1 MAISAS
7 QPSYFRLVPGDVNGF
22 LGLVVDNLS
31 VLGLLAAVLI
41 GGYGVPAEIV
51 FGKMF
56 PGTALGVLV
65 GDLAYTWLAVRL
77 ARRTGRGDVTAMP
90 FGLDTPSTIG
100 MALLVLGPAFAKFR
114 AAGLDPT
121 AAGLETWYL
130 GMAATAAMG
139 ILKLLLSFAGRTV
152 RRIIPMA
159 GLLGSLAG
167 IALTLIGFFPMV
179 DLLQFPMVGLLTLG
193 LILYALVA
201 KGSAPFGMPGVLFA
215 VIVGTVF
222 YYGAGHFGFLG
233 MQIPE
238 PAMATLRLAFPHPDS
253 GIFHGFAGLG
263 DHLPL
268 IIPFALLTVV
278 GGVNNTESARVA
290 GDDYDVRSI
299 LLAEAAATLLAGL
312 AGGVA
317 QTTPYIGHP
326 AFKEMG
332 ARSGYTLLTGVFVGV
347 GGMLGFLANLIEM
360 VPLAVLAPV
369 LVFLALNITAQAFS
383 AVPARHAIAVAISFF
398 PSIARLLTIEL
409 SDPKYISP
417 QNFAALMTAPEH
429 GLPTLSVI
437 VALGN
442 GFIITATI
450 WAAFVVEMIE
460 RRLRSAAVY
469 LAVGGTL
476 CFFGIVHSVRLDGS
490 AYVLPLLDGAERN
503 AALQFCAAYFVLAGV
518 LMLLSLQRHR
528 AGSRADI
535 SPRQDR

>member
-1 MAISAS
+1 LVTSAS

-41 GGYGVPAEIV
+41 GGYRVPADIV

-56 PGTALGVLV
+56 PGTALGVLL
-65 GDLAYTWLAVRL
+65 GDFAYTWLAVRL
-77 ARRTGRGDVTAMP
+77 ARRTGRSDVTAMP

-100 MALLVLGPAFAKFR
+100 MALLVLGPAYAKFR

-121 AAGLETWYL
+121 SAGLQTWYL

-152 RRIIPMA
+152 RRVIPMA

-167 IALTLIGFFPMV
+167 IALTLIGFFPMI

-201 KGSAPFGMPGVLFA
+201 KGSVPFGMPGVLFA
-215 VIVGTVF
+215 VIVGTLF
-222 YYGAGHFGFLG
+222 YYAAGHFGFIG
-233 MQIPE
+233 MQIPA
-238 PAMATLRLAFPHPDS
+238 PAMPALRVAFPHPDP
-253 GIFHGFAGLG
+253 GILQGFAGLG
-263 DHLPL
+263 DYLAL
-268 IIPFALLTVV
+268 IIPFALLTIV

-417 QNFAALMTAPEH
+417 QKFAALMTAPEH

-460 RRLRSAAVY
+460 RRLRSAAIY
-469 LAVGGTL
+469 LAAAGTL

-490 AYVLPLLDGAERN
+490 AYVLPQLDGIPRN
-503 AALQFCAAYFVLAGV
+503 AAIQFCAAYFVLAGV
-518 LMLLSLQRHR
+518 LVLLSLQRHR
-528 AGSRADI
+528 ATPNI
-535 SPRQDR
+535 KI